1 MPRRSFLLGFVLLL
15 MGACAPQG
23 PLAPS
28 LPPTPSLVREGFP
41 TLVPPSPSAFQTPAT
56 ETPQPTVRSVEPEV
70 VRVCPPQAQVPFGEL
85 GIDPAYRLILR
96 GVDDAGRPRALVMS
110 GSDTTPLS
118 IPGTEMREGWYLSGF
133 GPSPSGQWLQLD
145 YASPANTQYSIWY
158 SSLDGLEQWRVL
170 ILEAGSYTIS
180 VSDEEMVVIGIP
192 EQDRFDGQVPLTEL
206 APLAVINPLTGLS
219 QDLPDLPTGALFQLY
234 FSYQDERYA
243 VYDSI
248 NDPEYRYYLYSYSDH
263 VSTPV
268 FQWLSEVED
277 SYPTAPATY
286 RGSNG
291 LFGATVSRSYGFDFA
306 IDLTFAEM
314 LEDVPY
320 AEIMQP
326 VVLPGRDT
334 ISANTAVYGEAENGP
349 FAVTRHRRHTMD
361 PNSFYVFNYTT
372 MTLMDYCLGAYIP
385 PGAQVSGLVS
395 LSPDHRFMAARIEYL
410 TDDQWPIFE
419 PRDALVLDTLT
430 GRFALLEGYLRVGW
444 AIVDE

>member
-1 MPRRSFLLGFVLLL
+1 MRRRNVLLGFVLLVL
-15 MGACAPQG
+15 GACAPQG

-28 LPPTPSLVREGFP
+28 PPPTLSLVREGSP
-41 TLVPPSPSAFQTPAT
+41 TLVPPSPSAFHTPAT
-56 ETPQPTVRSVEPEV
+56 ETPQPTVHSIEPEV
-70 VRVCPPQAQVPFGEL
+70 ARVCPPQAQVPFGEL
-85 GIDPAYRLILR
+85 GIDPAYRLIIR
-96 GVDDAGRPRALVMS
+96 GVDDAGRPQAMVMS

-118 IPGTEMREGWYLSGF
+118 IPGTEMQEGWHLSGF
-133 GPSPSGQWLQLD
+133 GPSPSGRWLQLD
-145 YASPANTQYSIWY
+145 YANPALTQYSIWY

-170 ILEAGSYTIS
+170 VLEAGSYTIS
-180 VSDEEMVVIGIP
+180 VSDEEMVLIGVP
-192 EQDRFDGQVPLTEL
+192 EEDRSGGYMPWTEL
-206 APLAVINPLTGLS
+206 APLVVINPLTGLS
-219 QDLPDLPTGALFQLY
+219 QDLPDLPTGALFQFY

-248 NDPEYRYYLYSYSDH
+248 SDPEYRYYLYSYSDH
-263 VSTPV
+263 ISTPV

-277 SYPTAPATY
+277 PYPTAPATY

-306 IDLTFAEM
+306 IDLTFAEIS
-314 LEDVPY
+314 EDVPY
-320 AEIMQP
+320 HGIMQP

-361 PNSFYVFNYTT
+361 PNSFYVFNYRT
-372 MTLMDYCLGAYIP
+372 MTLMDYCLDAYVS
-385 PGAQVSGLVS
+385 PGAQVSGPVS
-395 LSPDHRFMAARIEYL
+395 LSPDRRFMAARIEYL

-419 PRDALVLDTLT
+419 PRDTVVLDTAT
-430 GRFALLEGYLRVGW
+430 GRFSRLEGCLAVGW